1 MGNNTRKTLKHVVEI
16 CDIVV
21 MLLCF
26 GLATIAVSHAFS
38 DLSLKD
44 FLSMRV
50 KIQNILLFS
59 GFVYIWNMVLSSFGM
74 YESRRLSRSRDEAL
88 DIIKATSLATTLI
101 YGAAIVFHV
110 VMVNYFFVAIFW
122 ASVTLATMAGRFAV
136 RVILRQ
142 ARLRDKNLRRMLIAG
157 ARTMKRCDLRAE
169 SKKARG

>member
-1 MGNNTRKTLKHVVEI
+1 MFYVEIPPKNGLLIVGNNTRKTLKHVVEI

-74 YESRRLSRSRDEAL
+74 YESRRLSPVTEMRPWILSR
-88 DIIKATSLATTLI
+88 
-101 YGAAIVFHV
+101 
-110 VMVNYFFVAIFW
+110 
-122 ASVTLATMAGRFAV
+122 
-136 RVILRQ
+136 
-142 ARLRDKNLRRMLIAG
+142 RLRLRPL
-157 ARTMKRCDLRAE
+157 
-169 SKKARG
+169 